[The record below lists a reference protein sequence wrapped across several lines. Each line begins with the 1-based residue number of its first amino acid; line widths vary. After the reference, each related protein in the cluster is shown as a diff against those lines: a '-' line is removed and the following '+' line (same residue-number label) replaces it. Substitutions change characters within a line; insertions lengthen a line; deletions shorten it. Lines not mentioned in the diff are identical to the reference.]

1 MKAIVFSA
9 YYEPEVAAS
18 LYLST
23 NLYEDMAGSGIDV
36 DLFVPLPTR
45 GVSDEV
51 RNKYKNHKVEV
62 RCNGRLRIHR
72 IGIPKEGKSVIG
84 RAARYILMNAVFI
97 LKSISS
103 KADVI
108 FVQST
113 PPTQGA
119 TAAIIKKSNAYSFC
133 IQFAGRFSGFA
144 GRNRDSKKRISS
156 ISNGQSY

>member
-1 MKAIVFSA
+1 MNKGSDIKAIVFSA

-72 IGIPKEGKSVIG
+72 IGIPKEERDWTGGSL
-84 RAARYILMNAVFI
+84 YINER
-97 LKSISS
+97 SIYFE
-103 KADVI
+103 KYI
-108 FVQST
+108 F
-113 PPTQGA
+113 
-119 TAAIIKKSNAYSFC
+119 
-133 IQFAGRFSGFA
+133 
-144 GRNRDSKKRISS
+144 
-156 ISNGQSY
+156 